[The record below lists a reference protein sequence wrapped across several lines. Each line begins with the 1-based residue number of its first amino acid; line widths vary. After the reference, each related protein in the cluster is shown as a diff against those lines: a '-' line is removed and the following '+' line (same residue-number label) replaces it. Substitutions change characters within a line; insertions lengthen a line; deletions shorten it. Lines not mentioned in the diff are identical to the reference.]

1 LNAALLFSLRETCY
15 DHPVPSGGAFRH
27 RKGRRN
33 GMTQNGS
40 EGLGPEGSYYEA
52 MEQKQKEEK
61 RRKQDA
67 LFPIEITALYLVLGA
82 VFHLWHPGWL
92 IFLTIPLHYMR
103 PKNRLEQLCNPIMV
117 TLIYLILGFFFH
129 LWHPGW
135 LVFLAIPLGAAANK

>member
-1 LNAALLFSLRETCY
+1 
-15 DHPVPSGGAFRH
+15 
-27 RKGRRN
+27 
-33 GMTQNGS
+33 MTQNGS
-40 EGLGPEGSYYEA
+40 EGFGPEGSYYEA

-117 TLIYLILGFFFH
+117 TLIYLVLGFFFH

-135 LVFLAIPLGAAANK
+135 LVFLAIPLGAIANK